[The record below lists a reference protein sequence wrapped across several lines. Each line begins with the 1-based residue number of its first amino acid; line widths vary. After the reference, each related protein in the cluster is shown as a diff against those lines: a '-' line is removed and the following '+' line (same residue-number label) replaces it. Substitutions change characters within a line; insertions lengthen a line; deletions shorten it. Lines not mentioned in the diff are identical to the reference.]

1 MGPASADAVAA
12 VATFLREHP
21 DRIRAVARGL
31 QGSQRLLDSVVSGR
45 SMGRQLPEGAPVRV
59 QLSRREV
66 YRRGEVVAFQIG
78 ARVIAHRVLFC
89 GTRGRRQGI
98 LITCGDARLSP
109 DLPFHVSSVLG
120 AVVAVRT
127 ERGWNPPEAL
137 PRRPLVERAIARTWQ
152 TVASSLCLF
161 GLDFG
166 RRSLGWLY
174 FAGRTA
180 SRPLRRAR

>member
-1 MGPASADAVAA
+1 MGLPSADAVAA
-12 VATFLREHP
+12 VATFLRDHP
-21 DRIRAVARGL
+21 ERIRAVARRL
-31 QGSQRLLDSVVSGR
+31 QGSERLLDSVVFGR

-66 YRRGEVVAFQIG
+66 YERGEVVAFQIG

-89 GTRGRRQGI
+89 GTGGRRRGI
-98 LITCGDARLSP
+98 VITRGDARLTP
-109 DLPFHVSSVLG
+109 DLPFHVTSVLG

-152 TVASSLCLF
+152 AVASALCLL
-161 GLDFG
+161 GLSFA

-180 SRPLRRAR
+180 FRPLRRAH